1 MNKICEQCYIQE
13 NLCEKHARKTFRTY
27 PTDSFEIPIK
37 SYKEYI
43 IENVQRNDMKRKEET
58 IGSPL
63 PRNEM
68 KTYFENIV
76 KNYQQYKRSLL
87 LKYKLW

>member
-1 MNKICEQCYIQE
+1 MNKICEQCY
-13 NLCEKHARKTFRTY
+13 NLNDLCEKHARKSFRTY
-27 PTDSFEIPIK
+27 PDEHFEIPLK

-43 IENVQRNDMKRKEET
+43 IKNVQRNDMKRKEET

-68 KTYFENIV
+68 KTYFENMM
-76 KNYQQYKRSLL
+76 KNHKLFKKPL
-87 LKYKLW
+87 KLW